1 MDTTTRT
8 APPNAAP
15 AIGTANSAP
24 AEAAPPS
31 LAEVEEIIARLG
43 REIGRSASAEAV
55 FGQPRTVDEHTII
68 PVARVAY
75 GFGGGASSGSRRG
88 AARAAGPG
96 HDPVART
103 PPESAPSAGDGGGP
117 GARPQAGFGG
127 GGGVRAEPVAVIEF
141 GPKGVRVVP
150 VVDVNRMVGRV
161 CTIAFGFVAVALVV
175 RAFAPRGRPAP
186 HRATRLRSPL
196 AWAPP
201 AAEVA
206 EHQRGG

>member
-75 GFGGGASSGSRRG
+75 GFGGGASPGGRRG

-150 VVDVNRMVGRV
+150 VVDVNRLVGRAF
-161 CTIAFGFVAVALVV
+161 TTAFGFAAVALMI
-175 RAFAPRGRPAP
+175 RAFATRGRPAP
-186 HRATRLRSPL
+186 HRATRLRPPL
-196 AWAPP
+196 AWTPP
-201 AAEVA
+201 GALVLR
-206 EHQRGG
+206 HIRGG